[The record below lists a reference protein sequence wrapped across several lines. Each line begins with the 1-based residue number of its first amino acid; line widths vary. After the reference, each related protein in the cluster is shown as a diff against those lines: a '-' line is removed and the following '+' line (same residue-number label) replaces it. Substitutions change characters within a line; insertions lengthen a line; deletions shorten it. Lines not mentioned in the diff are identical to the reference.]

1 MGSRC
6 AIYSIS
12 ISIFL
17 GTAPAWGAGLYDG
30 AGAVGGGCTGVAI
43 SSTVV
48 LTAAHCSASAV
59 GNPSSLSFK
68 GITASRVDV
77 APGFVSYG
85 DPDLDNDLV
94 AITLSSALPSS
105 VPTYALFMGPPPI
118 GADIVFVH
126 NNGSLGYNTLD
137 FAPVYSPCAPDPN
150 NTGMCTPADPG
161 SPVSFGASTFAF
173 DYDLQGDTAGLYN
186 YSGGGAVAGE
196 DTLRGGDSGGPT
208 FILVNGVPQLLG
220 LNTFGATT
228 PKGNAFQYGSVG
240 GGILVSSYQGFLS
253 NYVSVPEPETWPL
266 LMLGGGFG
274 LLGLRKRC

>member
-1 MGSRC
+1 VKSC
-6 AIYSIS
+6 YTIFAISGAV
-12 ISIFL
+12 FL
-17 GTAPAWGAGLYDG
+17 GAAPILGAGLYDG

-48 LTAAHCSASAV
+48 LTAAHCSASAAA
-59 GNPSSLSFK
+59 NPSVLSFK
-68 GITASRVDV
+68 GITASSVDV
-77 APGFVSYG
+77 APGFVSFG
-85 DPDLDNDLV
+85 DPDLDNDLI

-105 VPTYALFMGPPPI
+105 VPAYALFMGPPPI
-118 GADIVFVH
+118 GAEIVFVH
-126 NNGSLGYNTLD
+126 SDGSLGYNTLD
-137 FAPVYSPCAPDPN
+137 LVPVNDPCAPDPN
-150 NTGMCTPADPG
+150 NTGICTPADPG

-220 LNTFGATT
+220 LNTFVATT
-228 PKGNAFQYGSVG
+228 PKGNYSQYGSLG

-266 LMLGGGFG
+266 LALGSGFG
-274 LLGLRKRC
+274 VLGWRKRR